1 MNIAL
6 LGFDPDLER
15 VAVAAIA
22 DKRHSVQ
29 LTCVPERWR
38 ESVRRLAPR
47 ATEVRDWES
56 LLAATDLDAVLI
68 GRDRPGDVES
78 LKKLA
83 QTGIPL
89 FLIHPVG
96 DPLLALELE
105 MIRSDGQGPL
115 VAHYPGCRH
124 PVWDLLRHWIQQGEA
139 GPLGRVEQLVF
150 ERQMNSRDRA
160 AVTFQLAR
168 DADIIRVL
176 LGNVSKISAMGPSP
190 DDTSWGN
197 LGVQLAGDAPTLAR
211 WSVEPTEG
219 PPAARLVVIGSAG
232 KAVVTMP
239 ESPRE
244 WALRVNGD
252 VASEQKWPDWNGEL
266 AALAA
271 LESARAGGVYEPEWP
286 GICRDLE
293 VADTVELSLRRGR
306 MIELHHETVTE
317 EDTFKGVMA
326 ALGCL
331 LVMVVP
337 LVLIAA
343 AILGGLLARPNLD
356 NNLNGFA
363 ADSPTA
369 AVTLS
374 NAKDRGVPGSDASP
388 NGDGKS
394 ASARLTTDGSA
405 DPLRISASRP
415 LWPYFLVAPLLVF
428 LALQLLRFVFATKKS
443 KAMGRVAV
451 HSKSTTDF

>member
-6 LGFDPDLER
+6 LGFDSDVER
-15 VAVAAIA
+15 LLAAAVA
-22 DKRHSVQ
+22 DKRHAVTLS
-29 LTCVPERWR
+29 CVPERWR
-38 ESVRRLAPR
+38 EAARRAAPR
-47 ATEVRDWES
+47 AAEVRDWES
-56 LLAATDLDAVLI
+56 LLAARELDAVVI
-68 GRDRPGDVES
+68 GRDRPGDVEP

-83 QTGIPL
+83 QAGVPL
-89 FLIHPVG
+89 LLIHPVG

-124 PVWDLLRHWIQQGEA
+124 PAWNLIRKWIELGET
-139 GPLGRVEQLVF
+139 GPLGKVEQLVF
-150 ERQMNSRDRA
+150 ERSLAARDRA

-168 DADIIRVL
+168 DVDVIRVL
-176 LGNVSKISAMGPSP
+176 LGNVSKVSAMGPSP

-197 LGVQLAGDAPTLAR
+197 LGVQLAGDASTLAR

-219 PPAARLVVIGSAG
+219 PSTARLVVMGVTG
-232 KAVVTMP
+232 RAVMTMP

-244 WALRVNGD
+244 WSLEIVGEPATR
-252 VASEQKWPDWNGEL
+252 QTWPHWNGEL
-266 AALAA
+266 AALNA
-271 LESARAGGVYEPEWP
+271 LDSARAGGPNVPDWP
-286 GICRDLE
+286 GICRALE

-337 LVLIAA
+337 LVLIGA
-343 AILGGLLARPNLD
+343 AILGGLLARPDFDGARAGL
-356 NNLNGFA
+356 A
-363 ADSPTA
+363 AGASSSATTA
-369 AVTLS
+369 LTPGDLVRPGNVTAT
-374 NAKDRGVPGSDASP
+374 NTDDAS
-388 NGDGKS
+388 KV
-394 ASARLTTDGSA
+394 ASSPVNASSESTRPT
-405 DPLRISASRP
+405 ASRP

-428 LALQLLRFVFATKKS
+428 LALQLLRFVFVG
-443 KAMGRVAV
+443 KAPQSGNDSARSARPA
-451 HSKSTTDF
+451 